1 VTAQAAKSS
10 NFAACFFVRGGYSP
24 SLLGRLKIDGLFLY
38 GVQARRFTFLAL
50 IHTGLRKELYM
61 KRVLVL
67 VVIVIAVAS
76 VVIAKARHNAPD
88 SRDISTATGGAAD
101 CSTLTFLTESLQD
114 FHLGQPTN
122 FQIEGIGGNPPYH
135 FELTDGTLPAGL
147 HLNSNGKITGKPT
160 GPESDTTIFVLLTD
174 SAGCHLTQAFAVR
187 VVQP

>member
-1 VTAQAAKSS
+1 VFGWLT
-10 NFAACFFVRGGYSP
+10 
-24 SLLGRLKIDGLFLY
+24 IDGAFTY
-38 GVQARRFTFLAL
+38 GVQASRFTFLAL
-50 IHTGLRKELYM
+50 IHAGLQKELHM

-76 VVIAKARHNAPD
+76 FVIAKARHNASD
-88 SRDISTATGGAAD
+88 SRDTSTATGGAAD
-101 CSTLTFLTESLQD
+101 CSTLTFLTESLPD
-114 FHLGQPTN
+114 FHLDQPTN

-135 FELTDGTLPAGL
+135 FQITDGMLPAGL

-160 GPESDTTIFVLLTD
+160 GPLSDTTIFVLLTD